1 MMVFA
6 LGLSGVPA
14 TSSAQT
20 YRFDLGIGYTDHIS
34 SADGLSNDFVVSLA
48 IDGQGHVW
56 VATEA
61 GVNRIAGRVCQQLTA
76 TQLAGRITSLYWH
89 EESACMFIG
98 SEQGL
103 TVYNEKN
110 GQMRHLNGRDG
121 LVMSSIDNIARA
133 ADGGVWLVYGDGQ
146 IQHLDCTTLTTRSLK
161 IDQPHANRC
170 ALDDGQGHLYIGHS
184 QYGMTVVNISDGSA
198 RNFQQQKNDPNGL
211 PGNNVRCIYQDSNK
225 QIWVGTDTGLARFL
239 PEKGTFT
246 KVTDAA
252 DGFDDNVY
260 DILQMN
266 DGRLWVATD
275 IGGVKIVDNN
285 HYDNAPL
292 RLSSLNTRC
301 LAKDSYG
308 NVWVGNHSA
317 GIDFISD
324 NKEYFHLLDYTNTE
338 GRRPSVSAI
347 ADDTGQGFWMASEN
361 ELAWW
366 LNGGIKGRWSFM
378 GLMRRRYAF
387 PRCMM
392 ADRQGGV
399 WIGIDDQGVYRF
411 DKQQQRFAH
420 IALSPEGSDI
430 HCFAE
435 DADGRIW
442 IGAESGV
449 YQYHN
454 GKTERQDYVSQTIH
468 APATCM
474 METAP
479 QQLFVATLG
488 DGIYSIDLQHR
499 QSRRLS
505 VREGLPSSKINHAIS
520 DAQGGLWLATDNGLV
535 HVAHPASLTG
545 ISVYDKEHGL
555 NDVHIRALQQDANG
569 RIWMS
574 TYSGVSYLV
583 KETGRCY
590 NYNQHDTRLSGA
602 FASGAVTMDGNGTIY
617 FGSTGGVINFN
628 PQQMG
633 NSSQLSEIQI
643 TTCEAFNP
651 VGSNTEIQLLTP
663 DERGRVTTTYRQN
676 TIRMTFAMSNFA
688 QNAAVDYAY
697 MMKGMDGKW
706 YDIGNDHDVVFRGLQ
721 PGEYTFILRA
731 KLRNQDWEQAND
743 TRLTIVITPPFW
755 RTWWAYMLYVLLTL
769 AVISFVVRS
778 YKRKLTLRNA
788 LELERRESQ
797 QKQDMNEERLRFFTN
812 ITHELRTP
820 LTLILGPIDD
830 LMEDRDLTQQSRQRV
845 ALIKKNA
852 ERLRNLINEILEF
865 RKTETQNRRLTV
877 ARGNIG
883 QFVRETCLNYKELNH
898 NSKVQFVCRIAE
910 GLPMIWFDSEIITT
924 VLNNLLSNAMK
935 YTDEGSITTTVE
947 AVDGTLR
954 IAVADTG
961 YGIAPE
967 ALPHVFERYF
977 QAKGSHQASG
987 TGIGLALVKSLAE
1000 LHEGSISVE
1009 SRKGAGSCF
1018 TFSIAIDNTYP
1029 HALHK
1034 EDSEEPSVKSDGL
1047 ADTEEEQAD
1056 NKEEMRP
1063 QLLVVEDNAD
1073 IRQYITDTFSD
1084 DFRIL
1089 QAENGEEGVK
1099 MAEEHTPDIIVS
1111 DIMMPQKNGIELT
1124 RQLKSD
1130 IRTSHIP
1137 IILLTAKTTDDDK
1150 EEGYDSGADSYLTKP
1165 FTAKLLA
1172 SRIRNLLTA
1181 RRRQAEMIANGD
1193 ISLKLRS
1200 LAGTQA
1206 LKLRSLATEG
1216 TQAPAAP
1223 NPPQL
1228 SPLDQEFIERLNG
1241 VIEDHIMQADI
1252 DMAFVTDKMAMSHS
1266 TFYRKV
1272 KALTGMTATEY
1283 VRKRRLHH
1291 CYQLLASGD
1300 YNVNQAAVMTGFNQM
1315 THFRE
1320 TFKKEFG
1327 ILPSEVK
1334 REVTS
1339 IKMKGKAET
1348 PIKSLRI
1355 KTN

>member
-1 MMVFA
+1 MACSIAVVA
-6 LGLSGVPA
+6 QP
-14 TSSAQT
+14 TSYT
-20 YRFDLGIGYTDHIS
+20 EHIGT
-34 SADGLSNDFVVSLA
+34 ADGLSNDFVVALA
-48 IDGQGHVW
+48 IDGQEHLW

-61 GVNRIAGRVCQQLTA
+61 GVNRIAGRECQQLTA

-89 EESACMFIG
+89 EETECMLIG
-98 SEQGL
+98 SEQWL
-103 TVYNEKN
+103 TVYDEKN
-110 GQMRHLNGRDG
+110 GQMRHLNSSNG
-121 LVMSSIDNIARA
+121 LEPSSIDDIAQA
-133 ADGGVWLVYGDGQ
+133 ANGGVWLVYGDGQ
-146 IQHLDCTTLTTRSLK
+146 IQHMDCTTLTTSTLK
-161 IDQPHANRC
+161 FNHPHPNRC
-170 ALDDGQGHLYIGHS
+170 AFDDGQGHLYIGHS
-184 QYGMTVVNISDGSA
+184 QHGMTVVNISDGTA
-198 RNFQQQKNDPNGL
+198 RNYQQQEGAPDGL
-211 PGNNVRCIYQDSNK
+211 PGNNVRCIYQDNNK
-225 QIWVGTDTGLARFL
+225 QIWVGTDAGLARFL
-239 PEKGTFT
+239 PDKGTFT
-246 KVTDAA
+246 KMTDIT
-252 DGFDDNVY
+252 DDLDDNVY

-266 DGRLWVATD
+266 DGSLWVATD
-275 IGGVKIVDNN
+275 IGGIKIVDNN
-285 HYDNAPL
+285 RYDDAPL
-292 RLSSLNTRC
+292 KLSSLNTRC

-308 NVWVGNHSA
+308 NVWVGSHSA

-324 NKEYFHLLDYTNTE
+324 NKVDFHLLDYTNSE
-338 GRRPSVSAI
+338 GRRPSVSAVCND
-347 ADDTGQGFWMASEN
+347 AEQGFWMASEN

-366 LNGGIKGRWSFM
+366 LDGDIKGRWTFM
-378 GLMRRRYAF
+378 GLTRRKYVF

-392 ADRQGGV
+392 ADRHGGV

-411 DKQQQRFAH
+411 DKQQQRFTH

-430 HCFAE
+430 HCFTE
-435 DADGRIW
+435 DAEGRIW
-442 IGAESGV
+442 IGAETGV

-454 GKTERQDYVSQTIH
+454 GKTERQDYLSQTIH
-468 APATCM
+468 APATCIM
-474 METAP
+474 QTAP

-499 QSRRLS
+499 QSRRLNI
-505 VREGLPSSKINHAIS
+505 REGLPSSKINHTIS

-535 HVAHPASLTG
+535 HVDNPVSLTG
-545 ISVYDKEHGL
+545 ISVYGKEQGL
-555 NDVHIRALQQDANG
+555 NDCHIMALQQDADG

-583 KETGRCY
+583 KKTGRCY

-602 FASGAVTMDGNGTIY
+602 FTAGAVTTDDDGNIC
-617 FGSTGGVINFN
+617 FGSTGGVIRFN

-633 NSSQLSEIQI
+633 LGSQLSKIQI
-643 TTCEAFNP
+643 TGCEAYNP

-663 DERGRVTTTYRQN
+663 DEKGRVTTTYRQN
-676 TIRMTFAMSNFA
+676 TIRLTFAMSNFA

-731 KLRNQDWEQAND
+731 KLRNQDWEQAGCD
-743 TRLTIVITPPFW
+743 TRLTIVIAPPFW
-755 RTWWAYMLYVLLTL
+755 RTWWAYTLYALLTL
-769 AVISFVVRS
+769 VAIGYVVRS
-778 YKRKLTLRNA
+778 YKRKLTLSNA

-797 QKQDMNEERLRFFTN
+797 QKQEMNEERLRFFTN

-830 LMEDRDLTQQSRQRV
+830 LMEDRDLTQQSRRRV
-845 ALIKKNA
+845 AMIQKSA
-852 ERLRNLINEILEF
+852 DRLRNLINEILEF

-877 ARGNIG
+877 ARGDIG
-883 QFVRETCLNYKELNH
+883 QYVRETCLNYKELNR
-898 NSKVQFVCRIAE
+898 NAKVQFVCRIADD
-910 GLPMIWFDSEIITT
+910 LPKIWFDSEVITT
-924 VLNNLLSNAMK
+924 VLHNLLSNAMK
-935 YTDEGSITTTVE
+935 YTAEGSITTTVE
-947 AVDGTLR
+947 AIDGMLH

-967 ALPHVFERYF
+967 VLPHVFERYY
-977 QAKGSHQASG
+977 QAKDSHQASG

-1000 LHEGSISVE
+1000 LHEGSVSAQ
-1009 SRKGAGSCF
+1009 SRKGQGSCF
-1018 TFSIAIDNTYP
+1018 TFTIAIDNTYP
-1029 HALHK
+1029 NALHK
-1034 EDSEEPSVKSDGL
+1034 EDNIASEEPTVNSDELAGTEGEL
-1047 ADTEEEQAD
+1047 ADS
-1056 NKEEMRP
+1056 KEEMHP

-1089 QAENGEEGVK
+1089 EAENGEEGVK
-1099 MAEEHTPDIIVS
+1099 MAEEHCPDIIVS

-1172 SRIRNLLTA
+1172 SRIRNLLNA
-1181 RRRQAEMIANGD
+1181 RRRLTEMIANGD
-1193 ISLKLRS
+1193 VRHP
-1200 LAGTQA
+1200 
-1206 LKLRSLATEG
+1206 
-1216 TQAPAAP
+1216 APATTPEPATLAEP
-1223 NPPQL
+1223 QEHTSYNSAQL
-1228 SPLDQEFIERLNG
+1228 SPLDQEFIERLNR
-1241 VIEDHIMQADI
+1241 VIEEHIMQADI

-1283 VRKRRLHH
+1283 IRKRRLRH

-1300 YNVNQAAVMTGFNQM
+1300 YNVNQAAMMTGFNQM
-1315 THFRE
+1315 AHFRE

-1334 REVTS
+1334 
-1339 IKMKGKAET
+1339 KK
-1348 PIKSLRI
+1348 
-1355 KTN
+1355 